1 MRMQLSTWSHRVV
14 SWGPWTAV
22 IGTFLLIG
30 GLIWDVSIHEGEP
43 SLAAHESVFTIDN
56 PAHVVFLTGIA
67 LIVVGMGLF
76 LIAEL
81 RLMRAQR
88 RGPWAGVVAVLAVAF
103 LVLATAGAAAAVQT
117 QLIAAST
124 TGTAGHVHGAT
135 PGASGAPAAHHA
147 TFVTTGPGCTAE
159 STPPTAAQQAAAV
172 QLTAQVKAAW
182 SSSLTPT
189 QAVALGYRAPVTTP
203 ANPTLVHYVDPTLV
217 KDTTDLMDPARP
229 QALVFLHLPD
239 GTTVLGGVLFTAPI
253 GSGPCPGGA
262 LTLWHYH
269 QAGAVREMI
278 HVWLYDNPT
287 GAFATGTGGKAG
299 LLVAQRELE
308 TPPTPTAAP
317 QN

>member
-1 MRMQLSTWSHRVV
+1 MRTHLSTWTQRIAQ
-14 SWGPWTAV
+14 WGPWTAV
-22 IGTFLLIG
+22 TGTFFLIA
-30 GLIWDVSIHEGEP
+30 GLIWDVTIHEGDP
-43 SLAAHESVFTIDN
+43 SLAAHESVFTVDN

-76 LIAEL
+76 LFAEL

-88 RGPWAGVVAVLAVAF
+88 RGPWTGIVAFLAVALLVLAVAG
-103 LVLATAGAAAAVQT
+103 VAAAAQT
-117 QLIAAST
+117 QLVTSST
-124 TGTAGHVHGAT
+124 TAAAGHAHGAT

-159 STPPTAAQQAAAV
+159 GTPPTAAEQAAAL
-172 QLTAQVKAAW
+172 QLTARVKAAW
-182 SSSLTPT
+182 SPTLTLA

-203 ANPTLVHYVDPTLV
+203 ANPTLVHYVDPALV
-217 KDTTDLMDPARP
+217 KETTDLMDPSRP

-239 GTTVLGGVLFTAPI
+239 GTTLLGGVLFTAPI
-253 GSGPCPGGA
+253 GTGPCPGGA

-287 GAFATGTGGKAG
+287 GAFSTGTGGKTG

-308 TPPTPTAAP
+308 ATPGATLAP
-317 QN
+317 QT